1 MKNTIQMSKDTNLFQ
16 DFSPTSKAE
25 WLAKVEKDLRG
36 KPLSDLQFHLE
47 KDIVLEP
54 FYHPEDVEARHE
66 PIIGAQE
73 NAGWQIG
80 EYVEGSDVKAG
91 NKMALEALNGGAT
104 ALLFLLKHQLEEGEL
119 AQLLA
124 GIELPYISTNFG
136 QYFPGKNP
144 HSLLEHFYNFLQ
156 SNAKTPADVSGSI
169 DYDAI
174 FDWSEPPL
182 DDLAQAVRFCAKH
195 MPQFAIVTV
204 DARRFHSGI
213 ERTSLELAYTI
224 AKGSEYF
231 AQLADRGIDPATT
244 NQHLVVK
251 VALSTSYFVEIAKLR
266 ALKLL
271 WRNMLQA
278 YGATAALPTIEA
290 HFARES
296 HDDQTYTNM
305 VRSATQALSAAVG
318 GVDRLFV
325 PPANVAK
332 GEDSTSFTRRIAR
345 NVQHLLQLE
354 SHTDKVLDPAAGSYY
369 IEKLTDILAERA
381 WAKFQE
387 IEAQGGYLEAV

>member
-1 MKNTIQMSKDTNLFQ
+1 MSLDTNLFQ
-16 DFSPTSKAE
+16 DFSPTTKAA
-25 WLAKVEKDLRG
+25 WLAKIEKDLRG
-36 KPLSDLQFHLE
+36 KPLSDLEFQLE
-47 KDIVLEP
+47 REVTLEP
-54 FYHPEDVEARHE
+54 FYHPEDFS
-66 PIIGAQE
+66 E
-73 NAGWQIG
+73 NYDPVAGERAAPGWQIG
-80 EYVEGSDVKAG
+80 EYVEASNVKTG
-91 NKMALEALNGGAT
+91 NQMALEALNGGVT
-104 ALLFLLKHQLEEGEL
+104 SLLFLLHHQLDDAEL
-119 AQLLA
+119 AQLLS
-124 GIELPYISTNFG
+124 GIELEYISTNFG
-136 QYFPGKNP
+136 QYFPKKNPSLLLERFHAFLQSAGKNP
-144 HSLLEHFYNFLQ
+144 AEI
-156 SNAKTPADVSGSI
+156 AGSI
-169 DYDAI
+169 DFDAI
-174 FDWSEPPL
+174 YDWSDPPF
-182 DDLAQAVRFCAKH
+182 DELADAVKFCAQE
-195 MPQFAIVTV
+195 MPKFAAVTI

-224 AKGSEYF
+224 AKGSEYL
-231 AQLADRGIDPATT
+231 AQLAERGVLPATV
-244 NQHLVVK
+244 NQHLVIK

-271 WRNMLQA
+271 WANILQA
-278 YGATAALPTIEA
+278 YGAPADVPFIEA

-296 HDDQTYTNM
+296 HDNDANTNM
-305 VRSATQALSAAVG
+305 IRSATQALSAVVG
-318 GVDRLFV
+318 GAQRIFV